1 MDNKDI
7 ANIFLRIADMLEI
20 KNENVFRVRA
30 YRNAAQNI
38 MALARPLKDIHEE
51 DPSLLD
57 NIPGIGKDLKSKIIE
72 MVGTGELGYYDDLMK
87 EFSPGF
93 LEMLNLGGLGP
104 KKIKKL
110 RDELGIENIDAL
122 EKACMKGKLA
132 DIEGMGAR
140 TEEKLL
146 EAIEYFRK
154 KQGRM
159 LLQEA
164 DEYADE
170 IVAYLKESGNFKKI
184 EKAGSLRRGRETVGD
199 LDILTTAKDA
209 EKAMEYFVGYFG
221 VDSVIAQGP
230 TKSSVLLKAG
240 HQVDLRVVDDAS
252 FGAALVY
259 FTGSQQHNIKIRKL
273 AKNKGYKVNEYGVF
287 LIGKTGKERKIA
299 GKTEQDVYKKLD
311 MEWVPPELREDNGE
325 VEAARDGTLPQDL
338 VQLKDIKGDLHIHST
353 ETDGRATVQ
362 ESVEAAI
369 RKGYKYIAITDH
381 SKHVKIANGMDDKR
395 ILKHTE
401 RVRKLN
407 QKTKG
412 IEILMGVEVDILDE
426 GKLDFSDSVLKEMDI
441 VIAAVHSR
449 FSLDLETQTRR
460 ILNAL
465 DNKYVNIL
473 AHPSGRLITTRKPIS
488 LDFDRVFK
496 KAAENGVFL
505 EVNTHGERIDLNAA
519 NCRRALELGA
529 KVVIGT
535 DSHEVEQLDYMKY
548 GVITAR
554 RGWVSRKD
562 VLNTYSFDKM
572 VKALKRA

>member
-1 MDNKDI
+1 MDNKNI
-7 ANIFLRIADMLEI
+7 AFIFLRIGDMLEI

-30 YRNAAQNI
+30 YRTAAQNI
-38 MALARPLKDIHEE
+38 TALARPLKDIYAE
-51 DPSLLD
+51 DPSSLD

-72 MVGTGELGYYDDLMK
+72 MVTTGELGYYDDLMK

-93 LEMLNLGGLGP
+93 LELLNLGGLGP
-104 KKIKKL
+104 KKVKKL
-110 RDELGIENIDAL
+110 RDELGIESVDAL
-122 EKACMKGKLA
+122 EKACKGGELA
-132 DIEGMGAR
+132 DIEGMGPR

-164 DEYADE
+164 DEHADE
-170 IVAYLKESGNFKKI
+170 IVAYLKESGNFTKI

-199 LDILTTAKDA
+199 LDILATVRDA
-209 EKAMEYFVGYFG
+209 EKAMEYFVGYPE
-221 VDSVIAQGP
+221 VDSVVAKGP

-240 HQVDLRVVDDAS
+240 HQVDLRVVEEVS

-273 AKNKGYKVNEYGVF
+273 AKSKGYKVNEYGVF
-287 LIGKTGKERKIA
+287 SVSKTGKERKIA
-299 GKTEQDVYKKLD
+299 GRTEQDVYKKLG

-325 VEAARDGTLPQDL
+325 VEAALEGTLPEDL
-338 VQLKDIKGDLHIHST
+338 IKLKDIKGDLHIHST
-353 ETDGRATVQ
+353 ETDGRATIE
-362 ESVEAAI
+362 ESVEAAL

-381 SKHVKIANGMDDKR
+381 SQLVKIANGMDERR

-401 RVRKLN
+401 RVRKIN
-407 QKTKG
+407 QKIKG

-426 GKLDFSDSVLKEMDI
+426 GRLDFPDRVLKEMDI

-449 FSLDLETQTRR
+449 FSLDEETQTRR
-460 ILNAL
+460 ILKAL

-488 LDFDRVFK
+488 LDFDKVFK

-505 EVNTHGERIDLNAA
+505 EVNTHGERIDLNDV
-519 NCRRALELGA
+519 NCRRAVELGA

-535 DSHEVEQLDYMKY
+535 DAHEVEQLDLIKY

-554 RGWVSRKD
+554 RGWVRRKD
-562 VLNTYSFDKM
+562 VLNAYSFDKM
-572 VKALKRA
+572 VKALSR